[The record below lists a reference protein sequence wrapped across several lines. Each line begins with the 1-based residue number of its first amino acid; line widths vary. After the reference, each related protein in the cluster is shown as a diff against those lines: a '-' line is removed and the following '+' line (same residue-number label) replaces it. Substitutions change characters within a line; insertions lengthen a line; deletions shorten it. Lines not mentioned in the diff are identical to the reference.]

1 MGSRGKQTA
10 YTPQAAA
17 ITKHDIRWFE
27 LSADKTPEAF
37 FKNFRIFMKAEGYIR
52 YARVLRQA
60 NLSEQERKSLL
71 ANFDA
76 WKRSEG
82 MVFWER
88 WNATVVV
95 EKSVWSTAGNLVDGS
110 EPLTATLISDVSK
123 DCRQHIKNSN
133 ISGQPD
139 LERDTE
145 TSADEEC
152 PDSATAQVALSSPS
166 SATSSK
172 TSCPFLQRVSST
184 RTLASP
190 SVRSSPARE
199 NQKKK
204 ATTILDEPW
213 NKLTMNLHKLAM

>member
-1 MGSRGKQTA
+1 MDSRGKQTA

-27 LSADKTPEAF
+27 LSTDKTPEAF

-52 YARVLRQA
+52 YARVLHQA
-60 NLSEQERKSLL
+60 NLCEQERKFLF

-82 MVFWER
+82 MVFWKR
-88 WNATVVV
+88 WNAIVV

-110 EPLTATLISDVSK
+110 EPLAAALISDVSK
-123 DCRQHIKNSN
+123 ECRQHIKNSN

-152 PDSATAQVALSSPS
+152 PVGATAQVALSSPS
-166 SATSSK
+166 SAASSK
-172 TSCPFLQRVSST
+172 TSCPFSQRVSST
-184 RTLASP
+184 GTLASP
-190 SVRSSPARE
+190 SVRSSPAHE
-199 NQKKK
+199 N
-204 ATTILDEPW
+204 
-213 NKLTMNLHKLAM
+213 